1 MAQAATRAASWSEII
16 SCPLFRAGYE
26 EIWRGEGC
34 SIDIRWSDEEQH
46 SYERGRQF
54 GIYVLTEEKRHV
66 PLQKG
71 SMPHPRATTLLM
83 MAMHSGDVL

>member
-1 MAQAATRAASWSEII
+1 MPQAATRSASWSEIV
-16 SCPLFRAGYE
+16 SCPLFRIGYE
-26 EIWRGEGC
+26 EVWRGEG
-34 SIDIRWSDEEQH
+34 SAVDIRWSDEEQL

-54 GIYVLTEEKRHV
+54 GMYVLTEEKKHV
-66 PLQKG
+66 PLHKG